1 LGKNFITKDKNKN
14 KNIKVILNETKISKD
29 LKRQNDNN
37 QKEKELI
44 FVFNNLK

>member
-29 LKRQNDNN
+29 LKRQNGNN